1 MCKAGNEL
9 QGPALKTS
17 KDEGP
22 DGRRGRKRERAGRE
36 SKNRNEQK
44 QKGRRGRKCD
54 GTNGTSRTNR
64 GVLSCWDWVEPKGW
78 MELDLLQERMKGTR
92 EQEEEA
98 GNRERGVVVVS

>member
-9 QGPALKTS
+9 QGPALKMS

-22 DGRRGRKRERAGRE
+22 DGEGVKESERGGKART
-36 SKNRNEQK
+36 
-44 QKGRRGRKCD
+44 
-54 GTNGTSRTNR
+54 GTNRSRKGEEEESATASRTNR
-64 GVLSCWDWVEPKGW
+64 GVFSCWDWVEPKGW
-78 MELDLLQERMKGTR
+78 MELDLLQERMKRTR